1 MKKRVFFIAPK
12 IANIYLDVIAELER
26 QNYEVDYYE
35 YKSYKNDPHN
45 LKGHRKYGRMFTP
58 VAPFEKMIK
67 NVWERVLNTPP
78 YNKTYDY
85 LFVIDGDSLHPIL
98 FSTLKTRN
106 PQIKMINY
114 LFDSTRGNYE
124 FDVHFKFFDKVA
136 TFDIADS
143 KRHGIDLLPIY
154 WIQEKGVGTQELDFF
169 GLGAYIPDRFNLF
182 SVLDE
187 YSNKHNLNSFIKIFS
202 PVILNEQKHKW
213 KRRIIE
219 LISAKSYMIPLNH
232 YHSKIVTHESMS
244 TSTYR
249 QNILNSKIVLDSNA
263 PEQDGLTARFMW
275 ALGAERKI
283 ITTNKAIKQYDFY
296 TPEQIFVVEDI
307 SSLLNNCHLDN
318 FVHSK
323 YLMPEEIRLKILE
336 FRIDHWIRRL
346 FEN

>member
-58 VAPFEKMIK
+58 IAPFEKMIK
-67 NVWERVLNTPP
+67 NVWEQVLNTPP

-98 FSTLKTRN
+98 FSTLKARN

-154 WIQEKGVGTQELDFF
+154 WIQEKGSYSQKIDFF
-169 GLGAYIPDRFNLF
+169 GLGAYISDRYDLF
-182 SVLDE
+182 SVLED
-187 YSNKHNLNSFIKIFS
+187 YSNKNNLNSLIKIYS
-202 PVILNEQKHKW
+202 PVISNERKHEW
-213 KRRIIE
+213 KRRLIE
-219 LISAKSYMIPLNH
+219 LISAKSYMIPLER

-244 TSTYR
+244 TSDYR
-249 QNILNSKIVLDSNA
+249 KTILRSKIVVDSNA
-263 PEQDGLTARFMW
+263 PAQDGLTARFMW

-283 ITTNKAIKQYDFY
+283 ITTNKAVKQYDFY
-296 TPEQIFVVEDI
+296 TPEQIFIVDDI
-307 SSLLNNCHLDN
+307 SSVVFDPEFKEFVDCEYEMPEIVRQKICRYRLDN
-318 FVHSK
+318 WIK
-323 YLMPEEIRLKILE
+323 YLLG
-336 FRIDHWIRRL
+336 
-346 FEN
+346 